1 MLCLSEGE
9 LLFSSIL
16 PIMMFLNPDFPHIIW
31 SFTYRG
37 SRLDVDQSEDEGQ
50 ILYAVWANHNKGCAV
65 AVPRALTREDAI
77 RRAKRYV
84 DFRLIQG
91 ATSSYQ

>member
-1 MLCLSEGE
+1 MSLD
-9 LLFSSIL
+9 
-16 PIMMFLNPDFPHIIW
+16 PDFPHIIW

-50 ILYAVWANHNKGCAV
+50 ILYAVWANHSKGCAV

>member
-1 MLCLSEGE
+1 MSLDS
-9 LLFSSIL
+9 
-16 PIMMFLNPDFPHIIW
+16 DFPHIIW

-50 ILYAVWANHNKGCAV
+50 VLYTVWANHNKGCAV
-65 AVPRALTREDAI
+65 AVPCALTREDAI